1 MPKQKNKKRKEH
13 NMIKKEKKEVDL
25 IQVENMLK
33 FDGEIDKKENSFEKI
48 ILIYK
53 SAIKVLRTKLDIL
66 NEEFNNFYEY
76 NPIDHITER
85 IKSPE
90 SIIEKMNRKQLDLT
104 YRNLIEEINDIAGIR
119 IICSF
124 KDDILKIVNII
135 EEFQDIEILERK
147 DYITKPKPSGY
158 SSYHM
163 ILNIP
168 VTFSDKTIY
177 VKVEVQIRS
186 VAMDFWA
193 SLEHKLKYKKNIS
206 KKASK
211 ELIKCA
217 NIISKLDDKMIDI
230 KYNV

>member
-1 MPKQKNKKRKEH
+1 MK
-13 NMIKKEKKEVDL
+13 KKEKKEVDL
-25 IQVENMLK
+25 IQIDNMLK
-33 FDGEIDKKENSFEKI
+33 FDGEIEKKENNLEKI
-48 ILIYK
+48 MLIYK

-66 NEEFNNFYEY
+66 NEEFNNFYDY

-90 SIIEKMNRKQLDLT
+90 SIIEKMNRKKLNLT

-124 KDDILKIVNII
+124 KDDIFKIVNII

-147 DYITKPKPSGY
+147 DYVTKPKTSGY

-163 ILNIP
+163 ILNVP

-177 VKVEVQIRS
+177 VKVEVQIRT
-186 VAMDFWA
+186 VAMEFWA
-193 SLEHKLKYKKNIS
+193 SLEHKLKYKKNVS
-206 KKASK
+206 KKTSK

-217 NIISKLDDKMIDI
+217 NIISKLDEKMLNI
-230 KYNV
+230 KLNA